1 MNTLKTT
8 LLLLATC
15 ALFACE
21 SGPSGRIMSDT
32 EDDNVGNRSAGAPA
46 FDRLISNVVERQ
58 LKDHSA
64 AHTFSPK
71 VKVVCLPVEN
81 ASSEELGDW
90 QEHIYELIDSSINRS
105 DRYAMIS
112 KRYVNAA
119 LREAR
124 LRPDQLFIPGN
135 RRTFAAIL
143 ESQGEPVDTML
154 FPKLTSGTTPSA
166 GVTQRNYLLT
176 LELVDLKSGYS
187 KKFSSDALRK
197 EYR

>member
-1 MNTLKTT
+1 
-8 LLLLATC
+8 
-15 ALFACE
+15 
-21 SGPSGRIMSDT
+21 
-32 EDDNVGNRSAGAPA
+32 
-46 FDRLISNVVERQ
+46 
-58 LKDHSA
+58 
-64 AHTFSPK
+64 
-71 VKVVCLPVEN
+71 
-81 ASSEELGDW
+81 
-90 QEHIYELIDSSINRS
+90 
-105 DRYAMIS
+105 MIS